1 MFIFKKSETSEIFFG
16 FGWNQN
22 KNMSTPLKWSIDKEN
37 DIFTYFPTIQKR
49 FHKKWVEISFSS
61 HTFFILL
68 KKVGKKT

>member
-22 KNMSTPLKWSIDKEN
+22 KNMSTPRKWSIDNEN

-49 FHKKWVEISFSS
+49 FHKKNE
-61 HTFFILL
+61 
-68 KKVGKKT
+68 